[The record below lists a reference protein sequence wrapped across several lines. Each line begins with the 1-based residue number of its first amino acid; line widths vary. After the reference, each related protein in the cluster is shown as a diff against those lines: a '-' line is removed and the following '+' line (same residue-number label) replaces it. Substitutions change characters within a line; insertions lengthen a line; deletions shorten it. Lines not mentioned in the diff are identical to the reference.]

1 MTFRKEIT
9 FSGSELVD
17 IYTIIEHEITRE
29 NDFIELMSKPPE
41 YEDEDYS
48 KSIVSAEKRIKELQ
62 ALQNML
68 LTDK

>member
-41 YEDEDYS
+41 YEYEDYS
-48 KSIVSAEKRIKELQ
+48 ESIVSAEKRIKELQ

-68 LTDK
+68 LIDK

>member
-29 NDFIELMSKPPE
+29 NDFIELMSEPPE

-48 KSIVSAEKRIKELQ
+48 ESIVSAEKRIKELQ

-68 LTDK
+68 LIDK

>member
-29 NDFIELMSKPPE
+29 NDFIELMIKPPE

-48 KSIVSAEKRIKELQ
+48 ESIVSAEKRIKELQ

-68 LTDK
+68 LIDK

>member
-9 FSGSELVD
+9 FSGSVLVD

-29 NDFIELMSKPPE
+29 NDFIELMSEPPE

-48 KSIVSAEKRIKELQ
+48 ESIVSAEKRIKELQ

-68 LTDK
+68 LIDK